1 MLYNIL
7 KEWDINLDLDEVECM
22 LANLIYMG
30 LIKGYISHE
39 QRLMVLAAKDAFPL
53 KK

>member
-1 MLYNIL
+1 L
-7 KEWDINLDLDEVECM
+7 KKWDEDLDLDEVECM

-39 QRLMVLAAKDAFPL
+39 QSLMVLAREDPFPL
-53 KK
+53 KR